1 MELEDR
7 QECMQLCLYIL
18 MKLMTEKQ
26 TYHIVELGKNS
37 TRRDYSKVS
46 GKLELPNLVE
56 IQTESFKWFVEEGI
70 KEVFEDIYPIQN
82 YSGNIR
88 LKYIDYTFGEP
99 KYSISESKYRVVNY
113 AAPLRANMELEIYN
127 EETGEVYTRK
137 EEVFLGDFPMMT
149 PTGTFIINGAERVI
163 VSQIVRS
170 PGAYFDVVNDDK
182 TNKEVFD
189 HEFIPSRGTWLE
201 LITDEKKTSNG
212 RLINMSVDRK
222 RKIISSI
229 LYKAIGFSLNL
240 EKGEDAFDTTN
251 VRKLLKAMGLHV
263 YDDLITQ
270 NDEREFLNIY
280 EAIFTSFLGGYE
292 ELVNTL
298 ETDKTKTGNEA
309 LIMMY
314 ENQKSDEVP
323 TMDGA
328 INLMNAKFFDHSV
341 HHANDGLVSAH
352 IFSGAFG
359 YSEDNR
365 RIALLSCCQDCFC
378 PLKIVDVELAYSI
391 VACFCFL
398 KHFCR

>member
-1 MELEDR
+1 
-7 QECMQLCLYIL
+7 
-18 MKLMTEKQ
+18 MTEKQ

-298 ETDKTKTGNEA
+298 
-309 LIMMY
+309 
-314 ENQKSDEVP
+314 
-323 TMDGA
+323 
-328 INLMNAKFFDHSV
+328 
-341 HHANDGLVSAH
+341 
-352 IFSGAFG
+352 
-359 YSEDNR
+359 
-365 RIALLSCCQDCFC
+365 
-378 PLKIVDVELAYSI
+378 
-391 VACFCFL
+391 
-398 KHFCR
+398 